1 MFLSSIKLEAV
12 LNMNTI
18 TLEIP
23 DEMLQKLQGQDQSL
37 QDMLLEAIN
46 EYLERKILIN
56 SKTWELCGSF
66 SVQSNLAQLSSQQS
80 TNYAENHNQDL
91 Y

>member
-1 MFLSSIKLEAV
+1 
-12 LNMNTI
+12 MNTI

-23 DEMLQKLQGQDQSL
+23 DEMLQKLQAQDQSL

-56 SKTWELCGSF
+56 SKIWELCGSF
-66 SVQSNLAQLSSQQS
+66 SVQSNLGQLSSQQS
-80 TNYAENHNQDL
+80 TNYAENYNQDL

>member
-1 MFLSSIKLEAV
+1 
-12 LNMNTI
+12 MNTI

-23 DEMLQKLQGQDQSL
+23 DEMLQKLQAQDQSL

-66 SVQSNLAQLSSQQS
+66 SFQSNLEQLSSQQS

>member
-1 MFLSSIKLEAV
+1 
-12 LNMNTI
+12 MNTI

-23 DEMLQKLQGQDQSL
+23 DEMLQKLQAQDQSL

-66 SVQSNLAQLSSQQS
+66 SVQSNLEQLSSQQS
-80 TNYAENHNQDL
+80 TNYAENHNQAL
-91 Y
+91 YYSDPK